1 MHRSYFYDHDF
12 ANDIM
17 QAIEAEY
24 GKTIKRIAR
33 FEEKG
38 DHFYLL
44 IVFDDYKILDAR
56 LKVQLFFDM
65 PSIQIEGH
73 YY

>member
-1 MHRSYFYDHDF
+1 MYSSFFNEYDF
-12 ANDIM
+12 AYDIM

-24 GKTIKRIAR
+24 GKKIKRIAH
-33 FEEKG
+33 FEETVN
-38 DHFYLL
+38 HFNML

-65 PSIQIEGH
+65 PSIQIEGQ